1 MRIPASGPLGRE
13 LTMLQRDVWR
23 FAAFLLLG
31 FVLGHALD
39 APSLGLALGAL
50 AYVTW
55 LHAKLAALLRWLRN
69 HKTHEPPEAPGVFE
83 ELSLEIDY
91 LRERHKK
98 RKKKLA
104 SYLKQFQQATRALPD
119 ATIVLDVNDEVR
131 WANAAARRDL
141 GIRWPE
147 DVGQRIT
154 NLIRSPEL
162 RAFVEQ
168 GPDERAI

>member
-1 MRIPASGPLGRE
+1 MQQRDAWRLAALFLTALVVGTLLGRI
-13 LTMLQRDVWR
+13 QWC
-23 FAAFLLLG
+23 LLLAAVG
-31 FVLGHALD
+31 
-39 APSLGLALGAL
+39 
-50 AYVTW
+50 YIIW
-55 LHAKLAALLRWLRN
+55 MHAKLELLLSWMRD
-69 HKTHEPPEAPGVFE
+69 HKTHEPPEAPGAFE

-119 ATIVLDVNDEVR
+119 ATVVLDAQNEVR

-147 DVGQRIT
+147 DIGQRVT
-154 NLIRSPEL
+154 NLVRLPAL
-162 RAFVEQ
+162 RAFIENACEEQ
-168 GPDERAI
+168 AI